1 MLQYIISKNT
11 QEQNAQKAA
20 ADEEQMGTKPVVPKK
35 NTNNTKKNH
44 PAITSPM
51 KELHWAK
58 SINLYF

>member
-20 ADEEQMGTKPVVPKK
+20 AEEQMGTKPVVPKK

-51 KELHWAK
+51 KELH
-58 SINLYF
+58 